1 MTPRKISIKMLL
13 IVLTKRGSRGGYP
26 TGAAPP
32 PVCPA
37 DMLPPSPS
45 GLGEGKIQAVVLSGL
60 MVTVQGTRGPLGP
73 RVLWE
78 ITLREIIDMEMKK
91 LAFFLV
97 TCYL

>member
-1 MTPRKISIKMLL
+1 MTMTSRKISIKMLL

-26 TGAAPP
+26 TGAAAP

-60 MVTVQGTRGPLGP
+60 MVTVQGTQGPLIP

-78 ITLREIIDMEMKK
+78 ITLREIIDMEM
-91 LAFFLV
+91 
-97 TCYL
+97 